1 MAGPSKATLAIYSVT
16 GTASHVTEVLGL
28 TPTSAIEKHD
38 IRVRHGR
45 EHAPFKRSGWFYEP
59 DESKLDPDDP
69 TGFAALR
76 ALVADIRH
84 LSSRLATLRPEYDTV
99 IRWKGEASLL
109 GEFAIDADL
118 LGELGQL
125 GCELRG
131 TVYIGSTGVEWPS
144 CRRLRES
151 TVS

>member
-1 MAGPSKATLAIYSVT
+1 VAGSSRATLAIYSAT
-16 GTASHVTEVLGL
+16 GRASRVSEILGL
-28 TPTSAIEKHD
+28 APTSVIEKDD
-38 IRVRHGR
+38 IRARHGID
-45 EHAPFKRSGWFYEP
+45 HAPFKRSGWFYEP
-59 DESKLDPDDP
+59 SESKLDPDDS

-99 IRWKGEASLL
+99 IRWKGEVSVL

-118 LGELGQL
+118 LGDLGQL

-131 TVYIGSTGVEWPS
+131 TVSIGSTVVEWPS
-144 CRRLRES
+144 CRRLR
-151 TVS
+151 